1 MPHHVLTIFSCWNFF
16 LAMITC
22 YLYFLLACIKQC
34 AHLFIITLWYQCFWD
49 TQYICITLTLLRYDL
64 CTPCVMDYQTHTHTH
79 TQFQFLKISFFV
91 GTRNKRGRVFRPCG
105 HVRVF
110 SHSFRLLRTSFMLI
124 TSLVAQ
130 TNTPTFWK
138 EYLLNTWSLFHF
150 TES

>member
-1 MPHHVLTIFSCWNFF
+1 MPISSLWPYDISAFGTHNIYVLHSPYSC
-16 LAMITC
+16 M
-22 YLYFLLACIKQC
+22 
-34 AHLFIITLWYQCFWD
+34 
-49 TQYICITLTLLRYDL
+49 ICILL
-64 CTPCVMDYQTHTHTH
+64 VSWIIKHTHTH

-150 TES
+150 TESQASELINFMTILENLDQKNLKKIHWSWRS